1 MNNIFQNKFFQF
13 LIFVLLISV
22 IVFLV
27 TAIGNNAKIDRSDT
41 ITVQGEAE
49 VYAVPNIATINI
61 AVVTEASNVEKAMS
75 SNTEKMNNIINSLKT
90 DFNIDEVDIQTQNFS
105 INPRYEWTESERNL
119 VGYEINQLVNV
130 KIRNLDIIGD
140 VIQKSTELGANDI
153 SNLSFTFDDD
163 EALKEEARE
172 KAIQNA
178 KDKAEALGK
187 DLGIKIVKIV
197 DFYESSSVP
206 TPRAVYYNEAMKI
219 SLDSATS
226 ADIEV
231 GQNKITSTVSI
242 TYLIK

>member
-1 MNNIFQNKFFQF
+1 MAFIA
-13 LIFVLLISV
+13 
-22 IVFLV
+22 FLV
-27 TAIGNNAKIDRSDT
+27 TAILNNTKLDRNDT
-41 ITVQGEAE
+41 ITIQGEAE

-61 AVVTEASNVEKAMS
+61 AVVTEDSSVEKAMS
-75 SNTEKMNNIINSLKT
+75 SNTEKMNNVISALKT
-90 DFNIDEVDIQTQNFS
+90 DFSIDEKDIQTENFN
-105 INPRYEWTESERNL
+105 INPRYEWTESERIL
-119 VGYEINQLVNV
+119 VGYEINQVVNV
-130 KIRNLDIIGD
+130 KIRNLDVIGD

-153 SNLSFTFDDD
+153 NSLSFTFDND

-197 DFYESSSVP
+197 DFYESSLIP
-206 TPRAVYYNEAMKI
+206 ATRGVYYNEAMKI

-231 GQNKITSTVSI
+231 GQNKITSIVSI